1 MKYLHTMLRVKNLD
15 DSLSFYTEKLKMTL
29 FKKSVNEQY
38 KYTLAFVGYD
48 ESAMIELTY
57 NWGKDDGYDLGTG
70 FGHIAL
76 GYDDIYSLCDQLRE
90 SGVAIKREP
99 GAVKGGSTH
108 IAFITDPDG
117 YPIELIQT
125 NTMSRNKSV

>member
-1 MKYLHTMLRVKNLD
+1 MKYLHTMIRVKNLD
-15 DSLSFYTEKLKMTL
+15 DSIQFYTEKLGMQL

-57 NWGKDDGYDLGTG
+57 NWDNTEGYDLGTA

-76 GYDDIYSLCDQLRE
+76 GHDDIYSLCDSLKKK
-90 SGVAIKREP
+90 GVTIKREP
-99 GAVKGGSTH
+99 NPVLGGSTH

-117 YPIELIQT
+117 YSIELIQT
-125 NTMSRNKSV
+125 STMSKTDAV